1 MVTKKYFLISLYFF
15 ALLTVGYLIFPDYGI
30 SLDEDNT
37 RISGFVSLK
46 YIFEI
51 LFPHL
56 VNEIDKFTNIP
67 SMTEWNEQGIGVIFD
82 LPAAFLELI
91 FNIND
96 TRQYYLLRHF
106 LNYLIFFFSVYFF
119 FLIIKKRYESNYMAF
134 LGSFFLILSP
144 RIFADSFYNNKDLIF
159 LSLFIISLYYALKFL
174 ENANIKNTILFSL
187 TSSLATDIRI
197 LGIILP
203 ILIIFFY
210 LIKNFKFKNNKIK
223 VLNPI
228 LLLLVLTPF
237 FITLFWPYLWN
248 DPLNNFITIFKSLSH
263 FDENI
268 YNFYFGEYID
278 AKNIPWHYPIVWLG
292 ITTPLL
298 YIILFIIGFV
308 FTIKKIYK
316 NLLKIEQNEYNN
328 FWKNK
333 KDMQD
338 FVFFTIFLI
347 PLVIVIYLNSTLYD
361 GWRHLYFIYPIFL
374 LISLLG
380 LHIIR
385 ITFFRK
391 KLNILLVLIICLL
404 SPTFIWMI
412 KNHPHQF
419 IYFNLLAGKNFNDNF
434 EMDYWGLSN
443 AKALEY
449 IAKNESGIVNVGSLG
464 TTDLNLSK
472 NFLLKKY
479 RDKMII
485 ASEISNSQYLINS
498 YRDWHG
504 KKISVPANYEIL
516 YEIKI
521 DEIPIN
527 TIYKKIK

>member
-1 MVTKKYFLISLYFF
+1 MLSYMVTKKYFLISLYFF

-203 ILIIFFY
+203 IIIIFF
-210 LIKNFKFKNNKIK
+210 
-223 VLNPI
+223 
-228 LLLLVLTPF
+228 
-237 FITLFWPYLWN
+237 
-248 DPLNNFITIFKSLSH
+248 
-263 FDENI
+263 
-268 YNFYFGEYID
+268 
-278 AKNIPWHYPIVWLG
+278 
-292 ITTPLL
+292 
-298 YIILFIIGFV
+298 
-308 FTIKKIYK
+308 
-316 NLLKIEQNEYNN
+316 
-328 FWKNK
+328 
-333 KDMQD
+333 
-338 FVFFTIFLI
+338 
-347 PLVIVIYLNSTLYD
+347 
-361 GWRHLYFIYPIFL
+361 
-374 LISLLG
+374 
-380 LHIIR
+380 
-385 ITFFRK
+385 
-391 KLNILLVLIICLL
+391 
-404 SPTFIWMI
+404 
-412 KNHPHQF
+412 
-419 IYFNLLAGKNFNDNF
+419 
-434 EMDYWGLSN
+434 
-443 AKALEY
+443 
-449 IAKNESGIVNVGSLG
+449 
-464 TTDLNLSK
+464 
-472 NFLLKKY
+472 
-479 RDKMII
+479 
-485 ASEISNSQYLINS
+485 
-498 YRDWHG
+498 
-504 KKISVPANYEIL
+504 
-516 YEIKI
+516 
-521 DEIPIN
+521 
-527 TIYKKIK
+527 